1 MKKIITAVILMTG
14 LSLQAY
20 DIHQYDM
27 DRQNS
32 NYGNSGGYQGS
43 SGNRY
48 QYDMS
53 NGHDRLN
60 YSVDTG
66 AQQRDYY
73 NNMYDT
79 SGNRQQDRN
88 NGQYGSGIY
97 NGN

>member
-1 MKKIITAVILMTG
+1 MKFLSFFSVLLTS

-27 DRQNS
+27 SRSQTNNQS
-32 NYGNSGGYQGS
+32 SGYQGS

-53 NGHDRLN
+53 NGHDRAA

-79 SGNRQQDRN
+79 SGNRQRDTSY
-88 NGQYGSGIY
+88 GQYGGGIY
-97 NGN
+97 GK

>member
-1 MKKIITAVILMTG
+1 MKKIITVAIFMAA

-27 DRQNS
+27 GRSQTNNQQS
-32 NYGNSGGYQGS
+32 GYQGS
-43 SGNRY
+43 SGQRY

-53 NGHDRLN
+53 SGSDRAA
-60 YSVDTG
+60 YSTDTA

-79 SGNRQQDRN
+79 SGNRQTDSYS
-88 NGQYGSGIY
+88 GQYGGGIY
-97 NGN
+97 GK

>member
-1 MKKIITAVILMTG
+1 MKKIITAAILMAG

-27 DRQNS
+27 GRSQTNNQPS
-32 NYGNSGGYQGS
+32 GYQGG

-48 QYDMS
+48 QYDMN
-53 NGHDRLN
+53 NGNDRLN

-79 SGNRQQDRN
+79 SGNRQQDRS
-88 NGQYGSGIY
+88 NGQYGGGVY
-97 NGN
+97 VK